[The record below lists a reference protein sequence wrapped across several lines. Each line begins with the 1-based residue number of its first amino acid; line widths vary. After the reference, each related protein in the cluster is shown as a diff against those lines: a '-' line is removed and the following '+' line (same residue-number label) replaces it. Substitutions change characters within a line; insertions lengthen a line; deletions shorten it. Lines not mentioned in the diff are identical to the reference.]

1 MRVGSLFSGIGGFDL
16 GLERS
21 GMRVVWQ
28 SEVDP
33 YASAVLRKHWPHVPN
48 HGDVRSI
55 RGDTVELVDV
65 LCGGFPCQ
73 DISVAGKGA
82 GIDGER
88 SGLWREYA
96 RLIRELRPRWVV
108 AENVPALRTRGYDR
122 VHDDLEAEGYA
133 VWAFV
138 VGADDVGAPHRRKRV
153 WIVAHAAI
161 EPRRIPGQPRVD
173 ESVVAAN
180 ADTQRLEQQRRG
192 GLLDGER
199 PAQWHDADGRDCPWT
214 WTPRDDPDAERERL
228 EREQQTG
235 AKTWPINR
243 SGDERDPAWL
253 SPVAPVV
260 ELDDGIPAGL
270 VRHRR
275 PALACYGNALV
286 PQIAEA
292 IGRVIMRIDQCH

>member
-16 GLERS
+16 GFERA
-21 GMRVVWQ
+21 GMRVVWHC
-28 SEVDP
+28 EVEP
-33 YASAVLRKHWPHVPN
+33 FASAVLAKHWPHVPN
-48 HGDVRSI
+48 HGDIRFV
-55 RGDTVELVDV
+55 RGDSVEPVDV

-73 DISVAGKGA
+73 DISVAGSGA
-82 GIDGER
+82 GIDGAR

-96 RLIRELRPRWVV
+96 RLVRELRPRWVV

-122 VHDDLEAEGYA
+122 VADDLEAAGYA
-133 VWAFV
+133 VWPFV

-153 WIVAHAAI
+153 WIVAHA
-161 EPRRIPGQPRVD
+161 
-173 ESVVAAN
+173 
-180 ADTQRLEQQRRG
+180 DTQRREQQRRS

-275 PALACYGNALV
+275 PALAALGNALV
-286 PQIAEA
+286 PAIAEC
-292 IGRVIMRIDQCH
+292 IGRTILKIEAER